1 MKRRLAVLCALLVA
15 PLLTPAVPAQA
26 YEPHVLTFADTL
38 GINTLNPYIGTSGN
52 ISRLTEL
59 TGAFFTRINAHGDPT
74 PELVTVIPTQHNGG
88 ISKDGK
94 TITWH
99 LRHGVKW
106 SDGAPFDSSDVTYT
120 WRVMEDKSN
129 DIAVRD
135 PWERLAAI
143 TAPDKYTVV
152 FRLKAPYATF
162 LADYFNSQSNG
173 GVLPKHQVGPGTNFN
188 QSPYNSLPVGI
199 GPFRYTAFNRGNDV
213 EMEANPYYFR
223 GLPKMH
229 EIIYK
234 MITDDNTELTQL
246 RTGELDLW
254 DTINGTMAAT
264 AVSLPGKASVS
275 RLSIFMSAIFFNTSR
290 PQLKDPAVRRALRL
304 ATNRPVI
311 FDKVVLRN
319 GALTESAIPRMALGY
334 LDLPVTKYDPAGAQA
349 MLDAAGWKRG
359 PDGVRRK
366 NGLPLTLQIVIPS
379 GYGPS
384 ETLSALLQSDYSKIG
399 VAASIRAYD
408 SNTFFAPYSAGGI
421 LQTRKFDAAL
431 LSQSLGPLYANVN
444 GVYTCDSIPPAGF
457 NIAGYCNKRVD
468 ALNDEY
474 LHNYDRNVEV
484 QAAHEMQRI
493 MDADAPMIMMYER
506 AFLAAYDKR
515 LTGYH
520 PNPYSYWGDD
530 LMKMD
535 I

>member
-1 MKRRLAVLCALLVA
+1 M
-15 PLLTPAVPAQA
+15 Q
-26 YEPHVLTFADTL
+26 
-38 GINTLNPYIGTSGN
+38 
-52 ISRLTEL
+52 
-59 TGAFFTRINAHGDPT
+59 
-74 PELVTVIPTQHNGG
+74 
-88 ISKDGK
+88 
-94 TITWH
+94 
-99 LRHGVKW
+99 
-106 SDGAPFDSSDVTYT
+106 
-120 WRVMEDKSN
+120 DKSN
-129 DIAVRD
+129 NIAIRD
-135 PWERLAAI
+135 TWDRLRSI

-162 LADYFNSQSNG
+162 VADYFNIQSAG
-173 GVLPKHQVGPGTNFN
+173 GVLPSTSIGPGTNFN
-188 QSPYNSLPVGI
+188 QSPYNALPVGI

-223 GLPKMH
+223 GLPKLHKM
-229 EIIYK
+229 IYR

-246 RTGELDLW
+246 ETGELDLW

-264 AVSLPGKASVS
+264 AKTLPGKTWTS
-275 RLSIFMSAIFFNTSR
+275 RLTIFMSAIFFNTSR

-304 ATNRPVI
+304 ATNRPLI

-334 LDLPVTKYDPAGAQA
+334 LDLPVTKYDPAAAQA

-366 NGLPLTLQIVIPS
+366 NGLPLSLQIVIPS

-384 ETLSALLQSDYSKIG
+384 ETLSALLQNDYSKIG
-399 VAASIRAYD
+399 VAASIRAYA
-408 SNTFFAPYSAGGI
+408 SGTFLAPYSAGGI

-431 LSQSLGPLYANVN
+431 LSQSLGPVYANIN
-444 GVYTCDSIPPAGF
+444 GVYTCDSIPPNGF
-457 NIAGYCNKRVD
+457 NIAGYCNKQVD
-468 ALNDEY
+468 ALNDTY
-474 LHNYDRNVEV
+474 LHSYDKSV
-484 QAAHEMQRI
+484 QVKAAAAFQRI
-493 MDADAPMIMMYER
+493 MDNDAPMVMMYER

-520 PNPYSYWGDD
+520 PNSFSYWGDS
-530 LMKMD
+530 LMQMD